1 MSTFP
6 SSPLTQP
13 ITLLHLLCLDEFER
27 NVLKRSAS
35 FLSSDLP
42 GIAAM
47 FSISAAHESDTAPDL
62 LIFKHHIRLHQMAAL
77 ASAVNYS
84 SFSFKC

>member
-27 NVLKRSAS
+27 NILKRSAS

-42 GIAAM
+42 SIAAM
-47 FSISAAHESDTAPDL
+47 FSISTAHESDTTPDL
-62 LIFKHHIRLHQMAAL
+62 LIFKHVFLLHQMAAF
-77 ASAVNYS
+77 ASAVNHS
-84 SFSFKC
+84 SSSFKC